1 MAAGRP
7 ARALRQ
13 PRRVVRIADE
23 NSAACLL
30 FLEVTF
36 QAQGL
41 VALGEHSRIH
51 RAVRRVAA
59 HATFFQRFMLKHE
72 WSRLRDMALE
82 TSFVLAEQQSSAA
95 FNLLRKTRSA
105 PFDRSADV
113 RVVAVGA
120 THFAFQHRMVMRHF
134 ESGPHFQVALE
145 AGVR

>member
-1 MAAGRP
+1 MTAGRP
-7 ARALRQ
+7 AGALRQ
-13 PRRVVRIADE
+13 TGSMIRIADE
-23 NSAACLL
+23 NSAADFL

-36 QAQGL
+36 QAQRL
-41 VALGEHSRIH
+41 IAFVEHPRVN